1 MSSELYLQ
9 GACEKYILKRAVE
22 PWLPP
27 EIVWRQKRGMGVPL
41 TAWCLNEWWRSLG
54 VWLNPGT
61 LQAEG
66 RWQPDL
72 AARIVEGNLGGM
84 IQGRRI
90 GETLWLL
97 IVWQLW
103 RSHVLGEPLENSSW
117 NHPFLLPYQLWRFT
131 HRCL

>member
-1 MSSELYLQ
+1 MVGERL
-9 GACEKYILKRAVE
+9 I
-22 PWLPP
+22 
-27 EIVWRQKRGMGVPL
+27 IIGMLRLINAGG
-41 TAWCLNEWWRSLG
+41 NQRF
-54 VWLNPGT
+54 
-61 LQAEG
+61 
-66 RWQPDL
+66 
-72 AARIVEGNLGGM
+72 VEGNLGGM